1 MTLTTKQLVF
11 VDVTNTVDLDT
22 EEPQQPN
29 SIQGTFER
37 FHAEGIEMETN
48 GCIRVANSGNGD
60 MVLDVYGHVL
70 ADKIRARSDERLKK
84 NIRSIESAL
93 DVVKQLSGKVYR
105 LNNDSKDSYG
115 LVAQDV
121 LPVLPNIV
129 YTEKDTGIMNI
140 SYLELIP
147 VLIEAIKAL
156 DIKLDKLT
164 KTLA

>member
-1 MTLTTKQLVF
+1 MTSTTKQLVF
-11 VDVTNTVDLDT
+11 VDVTNTVDLEL

-48 GCIRVANSGNGD
+48 GSIRVANSGNGD

-105 LNNDSKDSYG
+105 LNNDNKDSYG

-156 DIKLDKLT
+156 DIKLVKLT
-164 KTLA
+164 NTLA